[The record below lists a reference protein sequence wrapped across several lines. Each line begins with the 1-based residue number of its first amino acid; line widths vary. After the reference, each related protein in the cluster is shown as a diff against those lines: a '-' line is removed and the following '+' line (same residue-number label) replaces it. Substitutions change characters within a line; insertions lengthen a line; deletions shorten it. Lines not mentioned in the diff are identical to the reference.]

1 MNKLPVVDARPLHR
15 RISDELH
22 REIARGRLAIGEAL
36 PSEAELMARFGVS
49 RGTIRQALAALRADG
64 TIAGGRGAPP
74 IVRGP
79 RLSQPF
85 TELLSFT
92 TWVRSLGR
100 QPSGRVIE
108 FTLRAASPETAAA
121 LDLATGAPVRHLV
134 RVRYAD
140 GEPLMIER
148 TTFPAEIGELV
159 ATVDLEHDSIYAA
172 LATKG
177 VVFDSARQ
185 EIDAVGAS
193 AADARLLD
201 VTPRAPLLR
210 VRRLTCSPTGR
221 PLEWSE
227 DRYVSGRVTL
237 AIHNSAARPAM
248 ARRLATTGGR

>member
-1 MNKLPVVDARPLHR
+1 MDKLAIVDPSPLHR
-15 RISDELH
+15 RILDELR
-22 REIARGRLAIGEAL
+22 REIASRRPAVGEPL

-85 TELLSFT
+85 TELLSFSS
-92 TWVRSLGR
+92 WVRSLGR
-100 QPSGRVIE
+100 RPSGRVAE
-108 FTLRAASPETAAA
+108 FTIRAASPETAAA
-121 LDLATGAPVRHLV
+121 LGLEIGARVRHLV

-148 TTFPAEIGELV
+148 AMFPAEIGDLV
-159 ATVDLEHDSIYAA
+159 ASVDLEHDSIYAE

-177 VVFDSARQ
+177 VVFDAAHQ
-185 EIDAVGAS
+185 EIDAIGAT

-201 VTPRAPLLR
+201 TAPRTPLLR
-210 VRRLTCSPTGR
+210 VRRLTYSPAGH

-227 DRYVSGRVTL
+227 DRYLSGRVTL
-237 AIHNSAARPAM
+237 AIQNSAARPTM
-248 ARRLATTGGR
+248 ARRLATAGGR

>member
-1 MNKLPVVDARPLHR
+1 MDKLADGERRPLHR
-15 RISDELH
+15 LISDELA
-22 REIARGRLAIGEAL
+22 REVALGQPAIGEAL
-36 PSEAELMARFGVS
+36 PSESELMVRFGVS

-64 TIAGGRGAPP
+64 TIAGGRGVPP

-85 TELLSFT
+85 TELLSFSS
-92 TWVRSLGR
+92 WVRSLGR
-100 QPSGRVIE
+100 RPSGRVVE
-108 FTLRAASPETAAA
+108 FTIRAASPETARA
-121 LDLATGAPVRHLV
+121 LGLEIGARVRHLV

-148 TTFPAEIGELV
+148 TTFPGEIGDRV
-159 ATVDLEHDSIYAA
+159 AGIDLEHDSIYAE
-172 LATKG
+172 LATQG
-177 VVFDSARQ
+177 VVFDAAHQ
-185 EIDAVGAS
+185 EIDAIGAT

-201 VTPRAPLLR
+201 VAPRTPLLR
-210 VRRLTCSPTGR
+210 VRRLTYSPAGR

-227 DRYVSGRVTL
+227 DRYLSGRVTL

>member
-1 MNKLPVVDARPLHR
+1 MDKLVATASPPLHR
-15 RISDELH
+15 RISEQLH
-22 REIARGRLAIGEAL
+22 REIEQGRPAIGEAL

-64 TIAGGRGAPP
+64 TIAGGQGAPP

-92 TWVRSLGR
+92 SWVRSLGR
-100 QPSGRVIE
+100 QPAGRVVE
-108 FTLRAASPETAAA
+108 FTVRAASPEAAAA
-121 LDLATGAPVRHLV
+121 LDLATGSPVRYLV

-159 ATVDLEHDSIYAA
+159 ATVDLEHDSIYAT

-185 EIDAVGAS
+185 EVDAVGAS
-193 AADARLLD
+193 AADARWLE
-201 VTPRAPLLR
+201 VAPRAPLLR
-210 VRRLTCSPTGR
+210 VRRLTFSPAGR

-248 ARRLATTGGR
+248 ARRLAAAGGH